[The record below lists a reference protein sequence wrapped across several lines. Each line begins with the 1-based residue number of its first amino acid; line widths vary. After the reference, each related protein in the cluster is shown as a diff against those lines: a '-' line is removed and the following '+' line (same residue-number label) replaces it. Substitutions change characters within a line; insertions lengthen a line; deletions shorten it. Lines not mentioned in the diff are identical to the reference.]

1 MLHRITAVLVAFGP
15 LGVFLLSV
23 ADSFG
28 VPLPAALDVLLIG
41 VGAAS
46 VHNPARAYFTAFLA
60 VIGSVAGNAAL
71 FLAARHGAGWI
82 AKREPPPGSRQR
94 FRHWF
99 QRYGFLTIFVPAVTP
114 VIPLPLKVFVIS
126 AGALRASF
134 GEFLAVIVLARS
146 VRYGGEA
153 YLGILLGED
162 AQGFL
167 LRNGWMLA
175 GIALACAASGYAL
188 LRSRDRRKPATM
200 E

>member
-1 MLHRITAVLVAFGP
+1 LLHKITAVLVAFGP

-23 ADSFG
+23 ADSLG
-28 VPLPAALDVLLIG
+28 VPLPAALDVLLIS

-46 VHNPARAYFTAFLA
+46 AHDPSRAYVTAFLA

-71 FLAARHGAGWI
+71 FLAARHGARWI

-94 FRHWF
+94 FRQWF
-99 QRYGFLTIFVPAVTP
+99 QRYGLLTVFIPAVTP

-134 GEFLAVIVLARS
+134 GEFLVVIVLARA

-153 YLGILLGED
+153 YLGIQLGED

-167 LRNGWMLA
+167 IRNGWMLA
-175 GIALACAASGYAL
+175 GIALACAVSAYAL
-188 LRSRDRRKPATM
+188 MRARDRRKPATM